1 MIIDID
7 KIKQIEETRKKVR
20 KEIYTKI
27 YEQFSRKIMYAV
39 HNNQKQVFLA
49 VPGYMIGYP
58 VFDRN
63 LATNYLKRQ
72 LERNKLKVI
81 QISDFEFHV
90 SWGKKKKKE
99 KEKITVDLDDDENFP
114 SLINLK
120 KAASKYR
127 PA

>member
-1 MIIDID
+1 MIDID
-7 KIKQIEETRKKVR
+7 RINNIEKTRQKVR

-39 HNNQKQVFLA
+39 HNNQKQVFLS

-58 VFDRN
+58 VFDRS
-63 LATNYLKRQ
+63 LATTYIKRQ
-72 LERNKLKVI
+72 LERNKLEVI

-90 SWGKKKKKE
+90 SWGKKKKKKE
-99 KEKITVDLDDDENFP
+99 KEKTIDLDDDENFP

-120 KAASKYR
+120 KAALKYR
-127 PA
+127 

>member
-39 HNNQKQVFLA
+39 QNNQKQVFLT

-63 LATNYLKRQ
+63 LATNYIKRQ

-90 SWGKKKKKE
+90 SWGKNKKKKE
-99 KEKITVDLDDDENFP
+99 KEKEKIDDDENFP